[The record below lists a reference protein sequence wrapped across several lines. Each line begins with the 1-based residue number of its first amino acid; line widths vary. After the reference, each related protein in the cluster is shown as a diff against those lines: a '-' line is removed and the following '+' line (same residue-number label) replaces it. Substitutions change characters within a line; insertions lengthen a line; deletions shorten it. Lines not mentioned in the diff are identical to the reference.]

1 MQDVIR
7 KFPARPPTPAE
18 RALLGEWVA
27 AAGDIPLA
35 YVSSRQQDDP
45 VFKNRIVIVTASTM
59 RPSHLVHAPSSR
71 NIWMVFSM
79 GRRIKVQRFPTL
91 RDALNS
97 IRPVLVEPKER
108 NHALDSA

>member
-1 MQDVIR
+1 MLD
-7 KFPARPPTPAE
+7 
-18 RALLGEWVA
+18 EWVA

-35 YVSSRQQDDP
+35 YVSSRQRDDP
-45 VFKNRIVIVTASTM
+45 VFKNRIVIVTDSTM

-71 NIWMVFSM
+71 NIWMVFST

-97 IRPVLVEPKER
+97 IRPVLAEPKER
-108 NHALDSA
+108 NPALDSA